1 MSRIPKTIFHL
12 EVSDRIY
19 NAKYT
24 GSFKFSDDKTS
35 RKHDERLM
43 EVLIADDVLLNF
55 LYGIVMPVVRFK
67 RREAKRKANEQANQN
82 NHDDENNLLCQTT

>member
-1 MSRIPKTIFHL
+1 MPRIPKTIFHL

-19 NAKYT
+19 DAKYT
-24 GSFKFSDDKTS
+24 GSFKFSNDKTA

-43 EVLIADDVLLNF
+43 DVLIADDVLLNF

-67 RREAKRKANEQANQN
+67 RREAKRKAKEQASQT
-82 NHDDENNLLCQTT
+82 NHDEENNL